1 MTGRRVTLGHRET
14 GAIRLTDE
22 VSRADL
28 ESIAARAANMLDEA
42 VTELVCDVRGVDRP
56 TVVTVEAICR
66 LRLSARRHGL
76 TVRLRGA
83 SVELLDLLGLC
94 GIPPGSVLE
103 DERDAEQ
110 REEAR
115 GVQEERDPRDP
126 VA

>member
-1 MTGRRVTLGHRET
+1 MTLGHREA

-22 VSRADL
+22 LSRADL
-28 ESIAARAANMLDEA
+28 ESLAAHATEALDED
-42 VTELVCDVRGVDRP
+42 VMELVCDVRGVRHP

-66 LRLSARRHGL
+66 LRLAARRGGVS
-76 TVRLRGA
+76 VRLGGA
-83 SVELLDLLGLC
+83 SAELLGLLGLC

-115 GVQEERDPRDP
+115 GVQEERDPGDP